1 MGRRAL
7 ARVDALWHRAGM
19 SEPRPVIG
27 VLADRRQRAEH
38 AYHRVEE
45 SYLEAVLHGA
55 AAQPLVLPVLAGD
68 AGMAELLDGLD
79 GILLPGSPSNVE
91 PWRYR
96 QPLRLAGTLQDPE
109 RDAVA
114 LELIPAALAAGVP
127 LLAICRGFQELNV
140 ALGGSLHQALEAVP
154 GMIRH
159 RLPAARPLAERYA
172 PSHELRFTRGGLLER
187 IGGRAIARVNSV
199 HSQGVDR
206 LAEALVVE
214 AVAPD
219 GLVEACVVR
228 DAPAFALGVQWH
240 PEWNLRDDPLSAA
253 IFRAFGAAARG
264 RADTRRRALRA
275 SGCPDGVDATSTDR
289 GNEEP

>member
-1 MGRRAL
+1 
-7 ARVDALWHRAGM
+7 M

-38 AYHRVEE
+38 AYHRVDER
-45 SYLEAVLHGA
+45 YLEAVRQGA
-55 AAQPLVLPVLAGD
+55 VARPVILPVLAGD
-68 AGMAELLDGLD
+68 AGVAGLLDGLD
-79 GILLPGSPSNVE
+79 GLLLPGSPSNVE
-91 PWRYR
+91 PWRYH
-96 QPLRLAGTLQDPE
+96 QPPRLAGALSDPE

-114 LELIPAALAAGVP
+114 LGLIPAALAAGVP

-140 ALGGSLHQALEAVP
+140 ALGGSLHQSLEALP
-154 GMIRH
+154 AMIRH
-159 RLPAARPLAERYA
+159 RQPASRPLAERYA

-187 IGGRAIARVNSV
+187 LGGRAIARVNSV

-206 LAEALVVE
+206 LADALVVE

-240 PEWNLRDDPLSAA
+240 PEWDLQDDPLSAA
-253 IFRAFGAAARG
+253 IFRAFGAAAQE
-264 RADTRRRALRA
+264 RATTCRRTLRA
-275 SGCPDGVDATSTDR
+275 SGCPDGAGATSTDR